1 MTDVEPFGR
10 VILLIAVIGTLAVLS
25 NRFSER
31 LRVPA
36 PAIFLIGAAAASDIW
51 PRLGTVQIPAVEKSA
66 TVALAVIL
74 FDGGMQ
80 VGRRRFREAAGATLG
95 IGVAGTLVTAAV
107 LA

>member
-36 PAIFLIGAAAASDIW
+36 PAIFLLCAAVASDSGPGW
-51 PRLGTVQIPAVEKSA
+51 ARWGS
-66 TVALAVIL
+66 
-74 FDGGMQ
+74 
-80 VGRRRFREAAGATLG
+80 RRSRRSSRSRSR
-95 IGVAGTLVTAAV
+95 
-107 LA
+107 